1 MYNVSLHQAS
11 VSLKRRIV
19 TNLNRD
25 QDKLTAVEWS
35 VDQRLVSES
44 THHPPGVINSLYEHT
59 ESSQHKFVIA
69 SDSTVCTS
77 NVTAFCD
84 RVWSS
89 MVATAAVK
97 SAVMARARR
106 DVDAAVVSFSAGH
119 TEL

>member
-1 MYNVSLHQAS
+1 M
-11 VSLKRRIV
+11 

-44 THHPPGVINSLYEHT
+44 THHPSGVINSLYEHR
-59 ESSQHKFVIA
+59 ESAQHKFVIA
-69 SDSTVCTS
+69 SDLTVCTS

-89 MVATAAVK
+89 MAATAAVK
-97 SAVMARARR
+97 SALMSRARR
-106 DVDAAVVSFSAGH
+106 DDADAAVVLRSVLVTQSCNME
-119 TEL
+119 TSKLQ